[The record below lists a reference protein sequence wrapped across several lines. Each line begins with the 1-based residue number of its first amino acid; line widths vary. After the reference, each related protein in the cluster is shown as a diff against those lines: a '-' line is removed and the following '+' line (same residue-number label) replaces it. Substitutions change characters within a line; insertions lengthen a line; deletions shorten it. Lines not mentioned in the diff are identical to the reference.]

1 MRKSPLQ
8 LAALHLGLLAYVV
21 NSAAFAW
28 GFVQCEE
35 PGGEVTIER
44 AGDHSE
50 CLSQVVTVHA
60 HGETDTT
67 ECRMCSSCPCDDT
80 PIGVGPATSGK
91 RGGATGRSLASA
103 ASVQAAMHSL
113 PAVGHRAI
121 CVPSSPPMLGSLRT
135 VVLLI

>member
-1 MRKSPLQ
+1 M
-8 LAALHLGLLAYVV
+8 HLGLLAYVV

-50 CLSQVVTVHA
+50 CLWEVVTVHA

-91 RGGATGRSLASA
+91 RSEATGRSLASA
-103 ASVQAAMHSL
+103 ASVQAAMPSP
-113 PAVGHRAI
+113 PAVDHRAI
-121 CVPSSPPMLGSLRT
+121 PAACVLSSSPMLGSLRT

>member
-1 MRKSPLQ
+1 M
-8 LAALHLGLLAYVV
+8 HFGLLAYVV
-21 NSAAFAW
+21 NSAAFAR

-44 AGDHSE
+44 AGDHSA
-50 CLSQVVTVHA
+50 CLSDVVTVHA
-60 HGETDTT
+60 HGETDKT

-91 RGGATGRSLASA
+91 RSEATGHSLASA
-103 ASVQAAMHSL
+103 ASVQAAL
-113 PAVGHRAI
+113 PCPPAAGHGAIRAA
-121 CVPSSPPMLGSLRT
+121 CVPLSPPMLGPLRT

>member
-1 MRKSPLQ
+1 M
-8 LAALHLGLLAYVV
+8 HLGLLAYVV

-50 CLSQVVTVHA
+50 CLSAVVTVHA

-67 ECRMCSSCPCDDT
+67 ECSMCSSCPCDDT

-103 ASVQAAMHSL
+103 ASVQAALPSL
-113 PAVGHRAI
+113 PTVGHRAI
-121 CVPSSPPMLGSLRT
+121 PACVPSIPPMLGSLRT

>member
-1 MRKSPLQ
+1 M
-8 LAALHLGLLAYVV
+8 GLLAYVV

-28 GFVQCEE
+28 SFVQCEE

-50 CLSQVVTVHA
+50 CLSAVVTVHA
-60 HGETDTT
+60 HGETNTT

-80 PIGVGPATSGK
+80 LIGVGPATSAK
-91 RGGATGRSLASA
+91 RGQATGRSLAST
-103 ASVQAAMHSL
+103 ASVQVALPSP
-113 PAVGHRAI
+113 PAVDHRAI
-121 CVPSSPPMLGSLRT
+121 PVARVPSSPPMLGPLRT